1 MPPVELERARRTYL
15 VKVRRKNLTIE
26 ARGISC
32 LYNVQLFK
40 VINFQSFSTRHVLKL
55 RLKQCI
61 VTNTHAQF
69 KNDSK
74 KKEPIQKMIHRAKT
88 VNPRRTTLM
97 PIKLPQLASSI
108 QLYKRSI
115 IVALVKAK
123 FSLLAESLFI
133 SVTVEHNY
141 GLTSNTLLANALD

>member
-61 VTNTHAQF
+61 VTNTNAQF

-74 KKEPIQKMIHRAKT
+74 KKEPIQKNDTQSK
-88 VNPRRTTLM
+88 NSKPTTHYFNANK
-97 PIKLPQLASSI
+97 IATT
-108 QLYKRSI
+108 
-115 IVALVKAK
+115 
-123 FSLLAESLFI
+123 SLFD
-133 SVTVEHNY
+133 S
-141 GLTSNTLLANALD
+141 TS